1 MIPRLVPEIS
11 PCDAFC
17 DGRMEQQEQEQELA
31 ILGSRC
37 ATTPSQLNFHSAQLK
52 LQEKLDNVLLAA
64 IAFGY
69 I

>member
-1 MIPRLVPEIS
+1 MTL
-11 PCDAFC
+11 FC
-17 DGRMEQQEQEQELA
+17 DGWTEQQEQEQELA

-37 ATTPSQLNFHSAQLK
+37 TTTPLQLNFHSAQLK

-64 IAFGY
+64 NAFGY